1 MHLTDKVSWPQP
13 PSHSH
18 PNVGQDG
25 FVLDVLVQSRENAKS
40 TKRLMRKLL
49 KIKGHAPGYDHRQV
63 PFLRGR
69 RQPPAGEALTSI
81 VTRRSH
87 RLSVTENQSMRWVL
101 VVFSS

>member
-49 KIKGHAPGYDHRQV
+49 KIKGHAPG
-63 PFLRGR
+63 L
-69 RQPPAGEALTSI
+69 
-81 VTRRSH
+81 
-87 RLSVTENQSMRWVL
+87 
-101 VVFSS
+101 